1 MREMKEGEGHG
12 ADEERKAEVDN
23 YFYDSLP
30 PFSVASVLY
39 LPTFLFRGKSS
50 SFDQ

>member
-23 YFYDSLP
+23 YFYDSP
-30 PFSVASVLY
+30 P
-39 LPTFLFRGKSS
+39 PLFGSLCLISPDVFISR
-50 SFDQ
+50 